1 MRSVSPLLLALGL
14 LAAAALPLRSAQ
26 APAAGSAK
34 PSAPARAPQGA
45 AAKPP
50 ASGED
55 LKVPNERVREQILER
70 RRWLRALL
78 ESGQATRKQQAEGW
92 GELANLYHAYDLLD
106 LAEAAYQEAE
116 RLVPEDYR
124 WAYYLGQI
132 YRTRNDAARSLA
144 SFTRSVKRKEDDVA
158 AQVRL
163 GEVLF
168 DQQRMDEAKGHLE
181 LALTLDSKCAAA
193 HFTLG
198 LIANAAGDRAG
209 AARHFEAA
217 LALQPDASA
226 VRNPLGLAYRDLGR
240 LDEARAQLAQA
251 GKTEVA
257 LDDPLMVKVWQLA
270 DGLVQALARGDKAAQ
285 AGDLKEASA
294 AYRAAVAADPLYS
307 LPRVRLAL
315 VLLRDSKT
323 AGEVAPAREQLE
335 IARRL
340 APEDP
345 DAHFAMGYVLAEEG
359 KPAEA
364 AKELRAGLA
373 VRPDDLA
380 ARFNLARALLD
391 SGQGAAAAEEY
402 GRLTERTPGN
412 PMLWLGKASGSLA
425 AGRCGEAKGAVEAGL
440 AALPQDG
447 LLSQALARLLAS
459 CPGEGVRD
467 GQRAFDL
474 ASALYQARPGP
485 EHAEAVA
492 MALAELGRWGEAVE
506 WQRRALE
513 EATTGGKKDLA
524 AEVQGN
530 LALFEKNRPSRSPWP
545 PGQWILLLGRS

>member
-1 MRSVSPLLLALGL
+1 V
-14 LAAAALPLRSAQ
+14 
-26 APAAGSAK
+26 
-34 PSAPARAPQGA
+34 
-45 AAKPP
+45 AKPP
-50 ASGED
+50 ATGDD
-55 LKVPNERVREQILER
+55 LEVPNERVRQQILER
-70 RRWLRALL
+70 RRWLRAVL
-78 ESGQATRKQQAEGW
+78 ESGKATRKQQAEGW
-92 GELANLYHAYDLLD
+92 GELGNLYHAYDLLD
-106 LAEAAYQEAE
+106 LAEAGYREAE
-116 RLVPEDYR
+116 KLAPEDFR
-124 WAYYLGQI
+124 WPYYLGQL

-144 SFTRSVKRKEDDVA
+144 GFTRAVEKKGDDVA

-168 DQQRMDEAKGHLE
+168 DQQRMDEAKRHLE

-257 LDDPLMVKVWQLA
+257 LDDPLMAKVWELA

-285 AGDLKEASA
+285 AGDLKEATA

-315 VLLRDSKT
+315 ALLHGGEM
-323 AGEVAPAREQLE
+323 AGGAAAAREQLE
-335 IARRL
+335 IALRL
-340 APEDP
+340 SPGDP
-345 DAHFAMGYVLAEEG
+345 DARSALGYVLLEEG

-364 AKELRAGLA
+364 ARELRAGLA
-373 VRPDDLA
+373 ARPDDTA

-391 SGQGAAAAEEY
+391 AGQGAAAAEEY
-402 GRLTERTPGN
+402 GRLAERAPQN
-412 PMLWLGKASGSLA
+412 PLLWLGKASGSLA
-425 AGRCGEAKGAVEAGL
+425 AGRCAEARGAIEAGL

-474 ASALYQARPGP
+474 ASALYEARPGP

-524 AEVQGN
+524 VEVQGN
-530 LALFEKNRPSRSPWP
+530 LALFEKNRPSRNPWP
-545 PGQWILLLGRS
+545 PRSWVLLLGRS